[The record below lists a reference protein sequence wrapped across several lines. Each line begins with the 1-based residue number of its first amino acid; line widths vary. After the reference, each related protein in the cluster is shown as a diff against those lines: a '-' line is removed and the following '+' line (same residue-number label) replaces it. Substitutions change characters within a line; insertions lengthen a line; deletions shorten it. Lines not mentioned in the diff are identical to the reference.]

1 MATLTLPINNLQM
14 AGHYRESWEVVV
26 PSETT
31 IADLERA
38 EFWVHVAKRLRRQS
52 KIDVL
57 WEDESRYAELIVL
70 SSGTG
75 FAKVKTL
82 RTVEF
87 DAADENNAP
96 LDGFSVKWGGP
107 HDKFRVVRN
116 SDNLV
121 MRKDFVKKSDAEA
134 WARGHQA
141 VVAA

>member
-14 AGHYRESWEVVV
+14 AGHYREAWEAVV
-26 PSETT
+26 PPETT
-31 IADLERA
+31 VEDLERSN
-38 EFWVHVAKRLRRQS
+38 FWVHVAKRLRRQS

-75 FAKVKTL
+75 FAKVKAL
-82 RTVEF
+82 RVVEF
-87 DAADENNAP
+87 DTAVENDAP

-107 HDKFRVVRN
+107 ADKFRVVRD
-116 SDNLV
+116 SDNV
-121 MRKDFVKKSDAEA
+121 EMRKDFVKKTDAEA

-141 VVAA
+141 VVNA